1 MILLFLMWLINP
13 GVKQGL
19 REFKNNKAAILL
31 AGLFV
36 FHIIWL
42 FNTSDFDYA
51 FKDIRIKLPLLFL
64 ALVIGSISIDRKQLK
79 LIFLSLSLGIWLAT
93 ILAYFRYANLPP
105 NIQDYREI
113 VQGISHIRLSLLMI
127 MQVMGVVYFWNEL
140 SPAWKIYAV
149 AVLINTVLFFNVLQS
164 ATGMAIL
171 LILLCAF
178 ALLFAFRKAQRSIAI
193 LLGAV
198 CTIIL
203 CIGMVYSVNYYNSYF
218 TVADDGEPLDQKTAR
233 GNDYQI
239 FPEVGLVEN
248 GNRTYDYFAND
259 EMIEA
264 WNIRSSMPMAADTVD
279 VSLNFT
285 LMRYLT
291 SKGLR
296 KDYEGVMAL
305 SNEDVEN
312 IENGYPNEIY
322 ANDSGLK
329 LRFHTFMFGLHVF
342 NATGDVSGLSFFQR
356 IIYWNTAFEIIRDN
370 WLLGVGTGDVKNEF
384 RLMHQE
390 INQGLAERYWLRAH
404 NQFLTFFVTFG
415 IVGFGYYLYL
425 FAYSFRMY
433 RKHFLTVAFLLIGF
447 IACLTEDTLE
457 TQAGVTF
464 FSFFFALLC
473 KPPPGIASEKL
484 N

>member
-1 MILLFLMWLINP
+1 MILLFLMWLFNP
-13 GVKQGL
+13 GVKEGL
-19 REFKNNKAAILL
+19 RKLKENKAALLL
-31 AGLFV
+31 AGLFLI
-36 FHIIWL
+36 HIIWL
-42 FNTSDFDYA
+42 FNTSDFEYA
-51 FKDIRIKLPLLFL
+51 LKDIRIKLPLLFL
-64 ALVIGSISIDRKQLK
+64 ALVVGSISIDRNQLK

-105 NIQDYREI
+105 NFHDYREI

-127 MQVMGVVYFWNEL
+127 MQVIGVVYFWNEL
-140 SPAWKIYAV
+140 SPPWKVFAV
-149 AVLINTVLFFNVLQS
+149 AVLINTVIFFNVLQS
-164 ATGMAIL
+164 ATGIIIL
-171 LILLCAF
+171 LVLIGAF
-178 ALLFAFRKAQRSIAI
+178 ALLFAIRKAKPKVAI
-193 LLGAV
+193 LVGIVSLAILGVGLA
-198 CTIIL
+198 
-203 CIGMVYSVNYYNSYF
+203 YSVNYYNSYF
-218 TVADDGEPLDQKTAR
+218 AVADKAKPLDTKTAR
-233 GNDYQI
+233 GNEYRI

-264 WNIRSSMPMAADTVD
+264 WNIRSTKPMAADTED

-305 SNEDVEN
+305 SNQDIEN

-322 ANDSGLK
+322 ANESGLK

-356 IIYWNTAFEIIRDN
+356 IIYWNTAVEIIQDN

-384 RLMHQE
+384 RLKHQE
-390 INQGLAERYWLRAH
+390 INQGLDERYWLRAH

-415 IVGFGYYLYL
+415 ILGFSYYLFL
-425 FAYSFRMY
+425 FAYSFRLY
-433 RKHFLTVAFLLIGF
+433 RKDFLKLAFLLVAF
-447 IACLTEDTLE
+447 ISCLTEDTLE
-457 TQAGVTF
+457 SQAGVTF

-473 KPPPGIASEKL
+473 KPPSDSEHE
-484 N
+484 